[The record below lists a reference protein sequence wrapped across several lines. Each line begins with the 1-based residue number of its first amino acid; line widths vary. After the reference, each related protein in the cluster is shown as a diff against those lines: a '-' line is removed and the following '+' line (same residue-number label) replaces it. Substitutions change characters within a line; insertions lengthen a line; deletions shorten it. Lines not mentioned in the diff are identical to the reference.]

1 MLARELKSKIKKEG
15 KIAYF
20 IVAQTFKGN
29 SYTCQLSKEEDID
42 RLHFF
47 QKELLPNLL
56 ADNLFPE
63 FHFLDNTA
71 LVSIKFNEIVNKDAE
86 LVKFV
91 EPVLSFHVDDK
102 IVNEKTVQ
110 NRIAIKCIKR
120 DVEDYPDKVKRT
132 LEHFQ
137 GFLGQIA
144 ESAILSE
151 YRQGSLFETNDYK
164 VEIKTYPPSPF
175 DEVEKATQEITGSAA
190 PQEQIEGMKAAANER
205 VKERQAE
212 AEKLGVPV
220 EIREEEL

>member
-1 MLARELKSKIKKEG
+1 MLARELKSKLKKEG

-29 SYTCQLSKEEDID
+29 SYTCQLSKEEDIE

-56 ADNLFPE
+56 ADNLFPD
-63 FHFLDNTA
+63 FHFLDNTT
-71 LVSIKFNEIVNKDAE
+71 LVAMKFNEIVNKEAE

-102 IVNEKTVQ
+102 IVNEKTIQ

-120 DVEDYPDKVKRT
+120 DVEDYPNSVKRT

-137 GFLGQIA
+137 NFLSQIA

-151 YRQGSLFETNDYK
+151 YRQGNLFEGNKKEKQEEFSLDF
-164 VEIKTYPPSPF
+164 E
-175 DEVEKATQEITGSAA
+175 ELQKATDEHIASKKET
-190 PQEQIEGMKAAANER
+190 QEQFGI
-205 VKERQAE
+205 
-212 AEKLGVPV
+212 PV
-220 EIREEEL
+220 EITEER